1 MRRDPP
7 LGKGTNA
14 LARRALYREYRPETF
29 SEVIGQDHITT
40 ILKNQV
46 REGKLSHAYLFC
58 GSRGTG
64 KTTSAKILS
73 RAVNCL
79 APIDGEPCGTCAA
92 CRLVKD
98 GSADVIEI
106 DAASNNSVDNVR
118 TLIEQAQF
126 APLELK
132 YRVFII
138 DEVHMLSNAAFNALL
153 KTLEEPPKHVL
164 FILATTEPQKLPA
177 TIISR
182 CQRFDFHRLT
192 IAHIVANLTAVLKKA
207 GATIEPNGLRL
218 IARAAD
224 GGMRD
229 ALSLADQCLSY
240 AGSSVTEQDVLD
252 ALGSVSSAVL
262 ENAARA
268 LLTGNAAEAVRA
280 LDEVVSSGRD
290 LGVFLGDLTKH
301 FRALLLAKTCGSCA
315 DLLDCTDDQMQRYLK
330 DAKEADEA
338 RILYATEQ
346 ILSEQ
351 SKLRLFPAPRIPI
364 ETAFIRI
371 CRPADDR
378 SLAALEARVA
388 LLETNPVGGD
398 VLGAPLRTPSV
409 GGDVLGAPP
418 STTPVGQGTS
428 PTTRPPF
435 DEGGG
440 SRRLTERA
448 TSAPPWDEPPMLEA
462 PPEEYTQPFDE
473 PETTPV
479 GEMATREVPP
489 ERSGADDSRDGTAVT
504 KWNDPDVPLRTS
516 LQSPSVTAPLA
527 QEGRGEPK
535 AAPAVAAPASS
546 GEAEALWEQAK
557 KKIMETNPMVYFYVK
572 ETRGTKL
579 SGDMLTVEFPATQE
593 GYLNGMKN
601 PRSLK
606 VATDAIAA
614 VRPDTELSFRLAQ
627 LRDANEEK
635 LKELFGSSLTIK

>member
-1 MRRDPP
+1 M
-7 LGKGTNA
+7 
-14 LARRALYREYRPETF
+14 ARRALYREYRPETF

-79 APIDGEPCGTCAA
+79 SPKDGEPCGVCAA
-92 CRLVKD
+92 CRLIKN

-118 TLIEQAQF
+118 SLIEQAQF

-192 IAHIVANLTAVLKKA
+192 IAHIVTNLSAVLEKA
-207 GATIEPNGLRL
+207 GASIEPNGLRL

-240 AGSSVTEQDVLD
+240 AGDRVTEQDVLD

-262 ENAARA
+262 EETARA
-268 LLTGNAAEAVRA
+268 LLSGNGADAVRA
-280 LDEVVSSGRD
+280 LDDVVRNGRD
-290 LGVFLGDLTKH
+290 LGVFLSDLSKH
-301 FRALLLAKTCGSCA
+301 FRALLLAKTCGDCK
-315 DLLDCTDDQMQRYLK
+315 DLLDCTDDQMARYLK
-330 DAKEADEA
+330 VAKGADEA
-338 RILYATEQ
+338 RILYAMEQ
-346 ILSEQ
+346 ILAVQ

-364 ETAFIRI
+364 ETAFLRI
-371 CRPADDR
+371 CRPADDT
-378 SLAALEARVA
+378 SFAALEARVA
-388 LLETNPVGGD
+388 LLEARPAGTTPVGGDGDAREARDGTYVTKWSVLGAPHD
-398 VLGAPLRTPSV
+398 VLGAPHDDP
-409 GGDVLGAPP
+409 
-418 STTPVGQGTS
+418 
-428 PTTRPPF
+428 
-435 DEGGG
+435 
-440 SRRLTERA
+440 
-448 TSAPPWDEPPMLEA
+448 APPWDEPPMPEEPPMLDE
-462 PPEEYTQPFDE
+462 PPEPAYESE
-473 PETTPV
+473 PTPNVPHVDRDVPGKTTPV
-479 GEMATREVPP
+479 GGDAPP
-489 ERSGADDSRDGTAVT
+489 TPT
-504 KWNDPDVPLRTS
+504 PTP
-516 LQSPSVTAPLA
+516 AP
-527 QEGRGEPK
+527 
-535 AAPAVAAPASS
+535 VAS
-546 GEAEALWEQAK
+546 GEAETVWEAAK
-557 KKIMETNPMVYFYVK
+557 KKIMELNPMVYFYVK
-572 ETRGTKL
+572 DTRGAAL
-579 SGDMLTVEFPATQE
+579 EGDTLTVEFPATQE
-593 GYLNGMKN
+593 SSMNGMRAERN
-601 PRSLK
+601 LK
-606 VATDAIAA
+606 IAKSAIEA
-614 VRPDTELSFRLAQ
+614 VRPGTSLVFRLAA
-627 LRDANEEK
+627 LMDKNEEK

>member
-1 MRRDPP
+1 MRPSP
-7 LGKGTNA
+7 LKGTNV

-79 APIDGEPCGTCAA
+79 DPKDGEPCDQCSA
-92 CRLVKD
+92 CRLVKN

-118 TLIEQAQF
+118 SLIEQAQF

-192 IAHIVANLTAVLKKA
+192 IAHIVANLTSVLEKA
-207 GATIEPNGLRL
+207 GASIEPNGLRL

-240 AGSSVTEQDVLD
+240 AGNHVTEQDVLD

-262 ENAARA
+262 EDTARA
-268 LLTGNAAEAVRA
+268 LLSGNANDAVRA
-280 LDEVVSSGRD
+280 LDDVVRNGRD
-290 LGVFLGDLTKH
+290 LGVFLGDLIKH
-301 FRALLLAKTCGSCA
+301 FRALLLAKTCGDCK
-315 DLLDCTDDQMQRYLK
+315 DLLDCTDDQMARYLK
-330 DAKEADEA
+330 VAKEADEA
-338 RILYATEQ
+338 RILYAMEQ
-346 ILSEQ
+346 ILAVQ
-351 SKLRLFPAPRIPI
+351 SKLKLFPAPRVPI
-364 ETAFIRI
+364 EAVFVRI
-371 CRPADDR
+371 CRPVDDM
-378 SLAALEARVA
+378 SFAALEARVA
-388 LLETNPVGGD
+388 LLEARPAGT
-398 VLGAPLRTPSV
+398 TPSSLPDGKNV
-409 GGDVLGAPP
+409 SPCIGEARRPDQDRPQAAAPQ
-418 STTPVGQGTS
+418 SAVADSS
-428 PTTRPPF
+428 P
-435 DEGGG
+435 DMG
-440 SRRLTERA
+440 S
-448 TSAPPWDEPPMLEA
+448 SIVPPWDEPPMLEE
-462 PPEEYTQPFDE
+462 PPA
-473 PETTPV
+473 PETIPSSLPDGKGTSPYT
-479 GEMATREVPP
+479 GEA
-489 ERSGADDSRDGTAVT
+489 
-504 KWNDPDVPLRTS
+504 KHDVPST
-516 LQSPSVTAPLA
+516 P
-527 QEGRGEPK
+527 EPTPA
-535 AAPAVAAPASS
+535 AAPAAGS
-546 GEAEALWEQAK
+546 EAETVWDAAK
-557 KKIMETNPMVYFYVK
+557 KKIMELNPMVFFYVK
-572 ETRGTKL
+572 DTRGAL
-579 SGDMLTVEFPATQE
+579 LDGDTLTVEFPATQE
-593 GYLNGMKN
+593 SSMNGMRAERN
-601 PRSLK
+601 LK
-606 VATDAIAA
+606 IAKDAIEA
-614 VRPDTELSFRLAQ
+614 VRPKTSLVFRLAA
-627 LRDANEEK
+627 LLDKNEEK

>member
-1 MRRDPP
+1 MCYNTCCSNVRRSAPH
-7 LGKGTNA
+7 GKGTNA

-79 APIDGEPCGTCAA
+79 DPKDGEPCGQCAS
-92 CRLVKD
+92 CQLVKA
-98 GSADVIEI
+98 GCADVIEI

-118 TLIEQAQF
+118 SLIEQAQF

-177 TIISR
+177 TIVSR

-192 IAHIVANLTAVLKKA
+192 IAHIVTNLSAVLAKA
-207 GATIEPNGLRL
+207 GAAIEPNGLRL

-240 AGSSVTEQDVLD
+240 AGDHVTEQDVLD
-252 ALGSVSSAVL
+252 ALGSVSQATL
-262 ENAARA
+262 ENAADA
-268 LLTGNAAEAVRA
+268 LLSGNAENAVRA
-280 LDEVVSSGRD
+280 LDDVVKNGRD
-290 LGVFLGDLTKH
+290 LGVFLGDLSKH
-301 FRALLLAKTCGSCA
+301 FRALLLAKTCGDCA

-330 DAKEADEA
+330 TAKDADEA

-346 ILSEQ
+346 ILAVQ
-351 SKLRLFPAPRIPI
+351 SKLKLFPAPRIPI
-364 ETAFIRI
+364 EAAFLRI

-388 LLETNPVGGD
+388 LLET
-398 VLGAPLRTPSV
+398 RPS
-409 GGDVLGAPP
+409 A
-418 STTPVGQGTS
+418 
-428 PTTRPPF
+428 
-435 DEGGG
+435 
-440 SRRLTERA
+440 
-448 TSAPPWDEPPMLEA
+448 
-462 PPEEYTQPFDE
+462 
-473 PETTPV
+473 
-479 GEMATREVPP
+479 
-489 ERSGADDSRDGTAVT
+489 
-504 KWNDPDVPLRTS
+504 
-516 LQSPSVTAPLA
+516 
-527 QEGRGEPK
+527 
-535 AAPAVAAPASS
+535 AVAAPPWEDAPLPEEPPVSEAPPVFENPDVEPAQSVSPLPETASPQKKTEPPAADAAPQT
-546 GEAEALWEQAK
+546 GEAAAIWEKAK
-557 KKIMETNPMVYFYVK
+557 KKIMEINPMVYFYVK
-572 ETRGTKL
+572 DTRGAAL
-579 SGDMLTVEFPATQE
+579 ENNVLAVEFPATQE
-593 GYLNGMKN
+593 SSMIGMKN
-601 PRSLK
+601 ARNLQ
-606 VATDAIAA
+606 VAKDALEAA
-614 VRPDTELSFRLAQ
+614 APGTELSFRLAQ
-627 LRDANEEK
+627 LMNENEEK